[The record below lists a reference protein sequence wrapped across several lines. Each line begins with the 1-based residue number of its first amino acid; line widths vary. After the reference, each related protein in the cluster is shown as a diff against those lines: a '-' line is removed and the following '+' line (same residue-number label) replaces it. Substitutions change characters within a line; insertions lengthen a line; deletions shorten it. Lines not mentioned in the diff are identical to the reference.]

1 MWDKFTKTVSSVL
14 KNKYIMDKIYFTL
27 IILAIYRLLVFLPV
41 PFVDISA
48 LMERTI
54 APDS

>member
-1 MWDKFTKTVSSVL
+1 MWDNFIKKISDVL

-54 APDS
+54 APSS

>member
-1 MWDKFTKTVSSVL
+1 MWDKFTKTINSVL
-14 KNKYIMDKIYFTL
+14 KNKYVMDKIYFTL

-54 APDS
+54 APSS